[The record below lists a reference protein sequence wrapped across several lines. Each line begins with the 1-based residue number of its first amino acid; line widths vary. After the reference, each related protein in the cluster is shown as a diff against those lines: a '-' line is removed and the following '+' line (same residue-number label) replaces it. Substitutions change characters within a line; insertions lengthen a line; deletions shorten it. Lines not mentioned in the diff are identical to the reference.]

1 MKKTLAT
8 LWLAWMLAL
17 SPKAQAEIT
26 PKTEETKKDLIE
38 AVTTEQATPEEDWK
52 TISFEEVKALHENQ
66 QLVEEI
72 MSNENMQKIIN
83 EYWEE
88 QVRQAL
94 EELVSSEEMEDVIE
108 YLLSDQKVQRALE
121 KWDWDALSQRMLHI
135 LRVYYGANM
144 ISKISLTILSI
155 LFFMYSIR
163 DLKWWHYVIGKK
175 R

>member
-1 MKKTLAT
+1 MKKLLTT
-8 LWLAWMLAL
+8 LWVAWMLAW
-17 SPKAQAEIT
+17 SPSANAQIDSTRVET
-26 PKTEETKKDLIE
+26 NEDLVEVMSKQNKSSEE
-38 AVTTEQATPEEDWK
+38 AK
-52 TISFEEVKALHENQ
+52 TISFEDAKDLQEQLLFEELLEVERFHE
-66 QLVEEI
+66 LV
-72 MSNENMQKIIN
+72 N
-83 EYWEE
+83 EYGEE
-88 QVRQAL
+88 QVREAL
-94 EELVSSEEMEDVIE
+94 KELLSSEETEEVVK
-108 YLLSDQKVQRALE
+108 YLLSDQKIQRALE